1 MTINNPALYDSAFVA
16 IANSNMAWLTDTN
29 PTDYAGQK
37 NAASA
42 IAAAIDA
49 LIPTIDPGPT
59 LSQLLLMESIVEK
72 TFITRFPLVGTDF
85 SAIAESIAAQFNE
98 FTTGLQDPYVP
109 IPPASP
115 FIYYLDSSPD
125 PIIPNYLQLTPEGSF
140 TPSTQVTATA
150 TGTPTTT
157 TQFVY
162 SGNPVSW
169 IAQQDFGVPFIQQG
183 EWTND
188 FYASV
193 NQPVSTTNLKVSF
206 YSRTTGGV
214 ETHLF
219 DVLSPRVTLSTPS
232 EVSGE
237 ATEITYSVNL
247 TDRLVVKVFGQF
259 TGTTVSTTATLYFQG
274 TTAASHIH
282 SPIQS

>member
-1 MTINNPALYDSAFVA
+1 MPINNPALYDSAFVA
-16 IANSNMAWLTDTN
+16 IANSNMAWLTNAN
-29 PTDYAGQK
+29 PTDYAGQR

-72 TFITRFPLVGTDF
+72 TFITRFPLAGTDF
-85 SAIAESIAAQFNE
+85 SSIAESIAAQFNE

-115 FIYYLDSSPD
+115 FVYYLDSSSD
-125 PIIPNYLQLTPEGSF
+125 PLIPNYLQLTPESSF

-219 DVLSPRVTLSTPS
+219 DIVSPRVTLSTPQ

-237 ATEITYSVNL
+237 ATEITYSVNP

-282 SPIQS
+282 SPIQN